1 MPNLTSKKTKTV
13 NSTSLIKNQIS
24 NILQPVNGTISI
36 NVQQTNTILTQNALS
51 QNYYIPL
58 LEKITGEQSI
68 TARVPLSF
76 NATTNTLSVPNLTI
90 SNLPTCNIDASN
102 SSHLVN
108 KSYVNTYAYFD
119 LSGGD
124 RWECEDWITGR
135 TKGKFNWDLSANNGN
150 TTTQIFMFDSCA
162 NFIGKHIGILALSS
176 GGGPLIDRTFKSVC
190 LPVNYNTSK
199 LKSIRSIVCFAIGRN
214 VDFRIGFFDTT
225 VASNST
231 NNISFRIVNVS
242 ANNGYMNILAIKNN
256 ELLNTFTSSLI
267 ANLWVLLEINKYSNN
282 ISYSVKDLTSN
293 ITYATYS
300 TTISSNFNGYITMC
314 FESGTSVPNSRY
326 AYIDYI
332 DWVVSS

>member
-1 MPNLTSKKTKTV
+1 MSNNFTSKKTKTV
-13 NSTSLIKNQIS
+13 NSTSLIKNQIT
-24 NILQPVNGTISI
+24 NILQPVNGTIAI
-36 NVQQTNTILTQNALS
+36 TQPTNTILTQNAVS

-90 SNLPTCNIDASN
+90 SNLPTCNVDASN
-102 SSHLVN
+102 SSDLVR
-108 KSYVNTYAYFD
+108 KSYANTYCYFD

-124 RWECEDWITGR
+124 RWYCEDWITG
-135 TKGKFNWDLSANNGN
+135 TIKGKYNWDLSANNGN
-150 TTTQIFMFDSCA
+150 TTTQIFTFDSCA
-162 NFIGKHIGILALSS
+162 NFIGKHIGILALLSQNS
-176 GGGPLIDRTFKSVC
+176 IGFKSVC

-199 LKSIRSIVCFAIGRN
+199 LKSIRSIVCFASGRN
-214 VDFRIGFFDTT
+214 VDFRIGFFNTT

-231 NNISFRIVNVS
+231 NNISFRIVNVG
-242 ANNGYMNILAIKNN
+242 ANDGNMNIWAIKDNP
-256 ELLNTFTSSLI
+256 LVSLNTFTSSLI
-267 ANLWVLLEINKYSNN
+267 AGRWVLLEITKYSNN

-300 TTISSNFNGYITMC
+300 TTISSNFNGYITMY
-314 FESGTSVPNSRY
+314 FQSGTGTANSRF

>member
-13 NSTSLIKNQIS
+13 NSTSLIKNQIT
-24 NILQPVNGTISI
+24 NILQLVNGTIAI
-36 NVQQTNTILTQNALS
+36 TQPTNTILTQNAVS

-68 TARVPLSF
+68 TTRVPLSF

-90 SNLPTCNIDASN
+90 SNLPTCNVDASN
-102 SSHLVN
+102 SSDLVR
-108 KSYVNTYAYFD
+108 KSYANTYAYFD
-119 LSGGD
+119 LSGGN
-124 RWECEDWITGR
+124 RWYCEDWITGT
-135 TKGKFNWDLSANNGN
+135 TKGIYNWDLSANNGD
-150 TTTQIFMFDSCA
+150 TTTQIFMVDSA
-162 NFIGKHIGILALSS
+162 NFIGKHIGILALLS
-176 GGGPLIDRTFKSVC
+176 GGALINRTFKSVC
-190 LPVNYNTSK
+190 LRVNYNTSK
-199 LKSIRSIVCFAIGRN
+199 LKSIRSIVCFANGRN

-231 NNISFRIVNVS
+231 NNNISFKIVSVD
-242 ANNGYMNILAIKNN
+242 ANDGNMNILAIKNN
-256 ELLNTFTSSLI
+256 ASLNTFTSSLI
-267 ANLWVLLEINKYSNN
+267 AYSWVLLEITKYSNN

-300 TTISSNFNGYITMC
+300 TAISSNFNGYITMY
-314 FESGTSVPNSRY
+314 FQSNTAVSNSRY